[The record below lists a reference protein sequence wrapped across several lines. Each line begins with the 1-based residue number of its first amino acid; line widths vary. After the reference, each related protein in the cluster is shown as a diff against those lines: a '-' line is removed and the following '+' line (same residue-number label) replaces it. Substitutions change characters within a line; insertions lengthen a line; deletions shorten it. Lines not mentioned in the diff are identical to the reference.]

1 MKEAIHW
8 PLSEGE
14 TLLWQGRPAPRCYTF
29 RHWLQALIGSVLFLA
44 SSFWL
49 MVGVQLIR
57 AEGHSLWLLP
67 VPVLLVVGAF
77 VVGPGQLLLA
87 RIRWEKIYYALTDQR
102 LMVRNRLFG
111 HQTKSYAMSEYQHY
125 RSKKYGKTQLSLRLS
140 FGNRKVAVLE
150 CLEHPDLFIRHL
162 PED

>member
-87 RIRWEKIYYALTDQR
+87 RIRWEKNLLRPDGSASYGAQPS
-102 LMVRNRLFG
+102 VR
-111 HQTKSYAMSEYQHY
+111 SPDEE
-125 RSKKYGKTQLSLRLS
+125 LR
-140 FGNRKVAVLE
+140 NE
-150 CLEHPDLFIRHL
+150 
-162 PED
+162 